1 VRIVCIRSRFQ
12 RSDSCRSSGRRRVR
26 GPRSSPAER
35 AALLHPVFVISA
47 RDPEEIEKQALDAG
61 ARVVF
66 SKPFDHE
73 VLLRQIAGEL
83 H

>member
-1 VRIVCIRSRFQ
+1 
-12 RSDSCRSSGRRRVR
+12 
-26 GPRSSPAER
+26 
-35 AALLHPVFVISA
+35 VISA

-66 SKPFDHE
+66 SKRFDHE